1 MNVKEQLR
9 DLRII
14 ISEEEVHITGLN
26 IVRMLHNIQWSAEE
40 VEPFHTLV
48 FYGLSFDQLS
58 PFYAAF
64 RRLFPNLRT
73 FAFRKVAMPP
83 NPRHV
88 NALALLESPS
98 WGRWSLSVETLSP
111 AAHRATWQQYAVY
124 RLYPFG
130 MAELDGRAVR
140 SEEVADAEEQYG
152 ALDSL
157 AALCAPASVLRRQLD
172 RVSSADAGQSSPSS
186 SSSGEGSTVA
196 AVHGRDGEYA
206 SLVRKR
212 ALRNLLQPLKEP
224 KHLRNRS
231 AHMQYLAEYGM
242 EAAIKLS
249 LLSQNWDRLLTDMVS
264 TVGAEIGDEAAYK
277 RTRLAN
283 IRAGLKLHVA

>member
-14 ISEEEVHITGLN
+14 ISEEEIHVTGLN
-26 IVRMLHNIQWSAEE
+26 IVRMLHNIQWSADE

-73 FAFRKVAMPP
+73 FAFRKVAAPP

-98 WGRWSLSVETLSP
+98 WGRWSLGIETLSP
-111 AAHRATWQQYAVY
+111 AAHRTTWQQYAVY
-124 RLYPFG
+124 RLAPFG
-130 MAELDGRAVR
+130 MAELDGRTVR
-140 SEEVADAEEQYG
+140 SEEVAEAEEQYG

-157 AALCAPASVLRRQLD
+157 AALSAPPSVLRRQLD
-172 RVSSADAGQSSPSS
+172 RVPSVDQSTPSS
-186 SSSGEGSTVA
+186 SSSGESSTMA
-196 AVHGRDGEYA
+196 GGHGRDGEYG
-206 SLVRKR
+206 SLMRKR
-212 ALRNLLQPLKEP
+212 AVRNLFQPLKEP

-249 LLSQNWDRLLTDMVS
+249 LLSQNWDRLLNDMVS
-264 TVGAEIGDEAAYK
+264 TVSAEMADEAAYK

-283 IRAGLKLHVA
+283 IRAGLKAHVV